1 MSILEKMAAQHEAE
15 PAWLNNIVVE
25 NSLTDTMFDAM
36 LQSRVVFY
44 PGSGCRDGLS
54 FSLFTHTHAAHC
66 VIHADVDTDLDD
78 VLNAVT
84 GIPGKVSSIQ
94 GYRPTVLRRL
104 NQEEA
109 REVLRL
115 DEQPLPGL
123 DDLHPMAQVPG
134 LAGAVWSI
142 LERKADF
149 GDEHGPLR
157 LAFLHVKCEAAWLFW
172 NLWLRTELNRPPPF
186 AIIVAPE
193 FGGSIERLFGPDGRA
208 YRLEGGQAKRPD
220 WIYYSCSDVNQW
232 PGYEIANDDQK
243 PRVVTLL
250 RRLPDDHQ
258 TLEPEINFEQLY
270 DAIVAS
276 FVRPSSLL

>member
-1 MSILEKMAAQHEAE
+1 MTILATMAAQHQEV
-15 PAWLNNIVVE
+15 PAWLSGIVLE

-44 PGSGCRDGLS
+44 PGSHCRDGLS

-66 VIHADVDTDLDD
+66 VIHADVGTDLDD

-84 GIPGKVSSIQ
+84 GIPGKVPSIK
-94 GYRPTVLRRL
+94 GYRPKVLRRL
-104 NQEEA
+104 NQDEA

-115 DEQPLPGL
+115 DEQPLSGL
-123 DDLHPMAQVPG
+123 DDLHPMAQVPD

-149 GDEHGPLR
+149 GDEHGPAR
-157 LAFLHVKCEAAWLFW
+157 LAFLHVKCEAAWLFR
-172 NLWLRTELNRPPPF
+172 NLWLRAELNRPPPF

-193 FGGSIERLFGPDGRA
+193 FGGSIKSLFGPDGRA
-208 YRLEGGQAKRPD
+208 YRLEGGQATRPD
-220 WIYYSCSDVNQW
+220 WIYYCCSDVNRWQ
-232 PGYEIANDDQK
+232 GYEIANAQR
-243 PRVVTLL
+243 PRFVTLL

-258 TLEPEINFEQLY
+258 ALEPEMNFEQL
-270 DAIVAS
+270 
-276 FVRPSSLL
+276 FGGFWGPL